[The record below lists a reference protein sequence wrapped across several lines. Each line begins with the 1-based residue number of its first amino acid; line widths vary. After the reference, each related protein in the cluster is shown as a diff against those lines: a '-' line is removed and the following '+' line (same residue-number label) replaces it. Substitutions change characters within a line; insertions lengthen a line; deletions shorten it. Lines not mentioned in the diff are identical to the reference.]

1 MSAQI
6 AGEDVDMQM
15 AVDGSDGSDGGI
27 AHGALL
33 SEFAEA
39 AVVRDDATIE
49 KTRARIREELGD
61 EQLVDAAALVAHYER
76 NDRLADATGIPAD
89 PPMQLLMGDMQDELG
104 IKNFASAQ
112 NTKPPGAFKLALGR
126 VFRGVLIPLLKRLAR
141 RKQAQAS

>member
-6 AGEDVDMQM
+6 AGEDVDLQM
-15 AVDGSDGSDGGI
+15 AVDGSDGVDGGI

-39 AVVRDDATIE
+39 AVMRDSATLE
-49 KTRARIREELGD
+49 KTRARIRAELGD

-76 NDRLADATGIPAD
+76 NDRLADALGIPAD
-89 PPMQLLMGDMQDELG
+89 APMQLMMGDMQDQLG
-104 IKNFASAQ
+104 IKKYASAQ
-112 NTKPPGAFKLALGR
+112 NTQPPGAIKLALGR